1 MRGRPSV
8 DSAWPLL
15 TSNDFRGQNVKV
27 FVPSTSYEYI
37 CKKLA
42 FPMSI
47 NITNGTPGC
56 CWYYL
61 GSRGFN
67 DLELT
72 SGDIFGKK
80 VYSYIKY
87 EHTY

>member
-1 MRGRPSV
+1 MRGRSSV
-8 DSAWPLL
+8 DSAWPPL

-37 CKKLA
+37 CKQLA

-47 NITNGTPGC
+47 NITNGTPVC
-56 CWYYL
+56 CWYYF
-61 GSRGFN
+61 GSRGFD

-72 SGDIFGKK
+72 SSDILCKK
-80 VYSYIKY
+80 VYLYMKY
-87 EHTY
+87 EHTC